1 MILAIAT
8 PATAQDAGPAKEHPV
23 KKPDAAKKADGKT
36 DGGNVIKAVGKDEKV
51 KTLKPKDVPAELKR
65 LKSKADIKAE
75 VILQTARGEPVVFK
89 GVIRNGKFIER
100 IVTSRF
106 KVERTL
112 DKPRCGVRLWWSGN
126 SDGYIFFRYDAIES
140 LTIVGK
146 LTAAERRALMK
157 RLAAKKNGEDKS
169 AVAKP
174 AENVDLE
181 KLAPEQLRAYLL
193 ANYPYDKGWNHDR
206 KRDLSKKQLLENKKL
221 NPEEVIF
228 LKYFS
233 ILAKARFEEL
243 QRQRDRLKIEPGS
256 SREESD
262 DKSAERRVGGGLG
275 R

>member
-1 MILAIAT
+1 MPCRLMCALLILAIAL
-8 PATAQDAGPAKEHPV
+8 PATAQDAGDGA
-23 KKPDAAKKADGKT
+23 KKPDPKGDGI
-36 DGGNVIKAVGKDEKV
+36 VIKAVSKDEKV
-51 KTLKPKDVPAELKR
+51 RTLKPKDVPAELKR

-75 VILQTARGEPVVFK
+75 VVLMTARGDPVVFK

-100 IVTSRF
+100 IVARRF

-112 DKPRCGVRLWWSGN
+112 KKPRCGVRLWWSGN
-126 SDGYIFFRYDAIES
+126 SDGYIFFRYDSIDS

-157 RLAAKKNGEDKS
+157 RLAAKKGEDKS
-169 AVAKP
+169 AAP
-174 AENVDLE
+174 APSESLDLE
-181 KLAPEQLRAYLL
+181 KLAPQQLRAYLL

-206 KRDLSKKQLLENKKL
+206 KRELSYKQLLENKKL
-221 NPEEVIF
+221 SSEETIF

-243 QRQRDRLKIEPGS
+243 HRQRDRLKIEPGS
-256 SREESD
+256 ARGESD
-262 DKSAERRVGGGLG
+262 DESAEKWVGEDLG

>member
-1 MILAIAT
+1 MPCRLMCALLILAIAL
-8 PATAQDAGPAKEHPV
+8 PATAQDAGDGA
-23 KKPDAAKKADGKT
+23 KKPDPKGDGI
-36 DGGNVIKAVGKDEKV
+36 VIKAVRKDEKV
-51 KTLKPKDVPAELKR
+51 RTLKPKDVPAELKR

-75 VILQTARGEPVVFK
+75 VVLMTARGDPVVFK

-100 IVTSRF
+100 IVASRF

-112 DKPRCGVRLWWSGN
+112 KKPRCGVRLWWSGN
-126 SDGYIFFRYDAIES
+126 SDGYIFFRYDSIDS

-157 RLAAKKNGEDKS
+157 RLAAKKGEDKS
-169 AVAKP
+169 AAP
-174 AENVDLE
+174 APSESLDLE
-181 KLAPEQLRAYLL
+181 KLAPQQLRAYLL

-206 KRDLSKKQLLENKKL
+206 KRELSYKQLLENKKL
-221 NPEEVIF
+221 SSEETIF

-243 QRQRDRLKIEPGS
+243 HRQRDRLKIEPGS
-256 SREESD
+256 ARGESD
-262 DKSAERRVGGGLG
+262 DESAEKWVGEDLG